1 MQASPTTYPPGTVR
15 MRPMLDALARNWWL
29 ILLRGVLA
37 ILFGVLAFIWPGI
50 TLLTLIFLYAGFA
63 FADGALSLIA
73 AVRGGTP
80 TPRWWLALVG
90 LMGLAVGVLTI
101 FYPQITGLVLLMF
114 IAAWAI
120 VTGVLQIYGA
130 IKLRNEIEGEWW
142 LVASGV
148 LSVVFG
154 VLLVLWP
161 GAGALAMV
169 LVIGTFAIIFGALL
183 VGFAL
188 RLRKHAAVRI

>member
-29 ILLRGVLA
+29 ILLRGVLG

-80 TPRWWLALVG
+80 TPRWWSALVG

>member
-1 MQASPTTYPPGTVR
+1 MQATPTTYPPGAVR
-15 MRPMLDALARNWWL
+15 MRPMLDALARNWWV
-29 ILLRGVLA
+29 IMLRGVLA

-90 LMGLAVGVLTI
+90 LMGIGVGVLTI

-114 IAAWAI
+114 IAAWAV

-130 IKLRNEIEGEWW
+130 IKLRHEIEGEWW

-148 LSVVFG
+148 LSVIFG
-154 VLLVLWP
+154 ALLVAWP

-169 LVIGTFAIIFGALL
+169 LVIGSFAIIFGSLL
-183 VGFAL
+183 IGFAL